1 MKMHVDVDEL
11 YQRGIDWMISN
22 GPKIIFAIIVLFAG
36 FWIIR
41 IVKKWLRNVLKK
53 KDVHSSLA
61 PFIQSLVIAALH
73 ILLLLLVMQLL
84 GIQMT
89 LFAAGLASL
98 GVAIGLALSGT
109 LQNFAG
115 GVLILLLKPF
125 KVGDNI
131 VAQGQDGIVESIQI
145 FFTVITTFDNKTVI
159 IPNSKL
165 SNEIIVN
172 MSQQGKRRLDLQMK
186 FPYTSDVNPVQDVIN
201 NAIKDSGDILPDP
214 KPRIGVSSLDIDG
227 YIVVVEL
234 WVNALSYYEVKNAV
248 QQRILQHLK
257 EASVK

>member
-1 MKMHVDVDEL
+1 MHVDVDEL